1 MSGWVGGGREGG
13 RWGAFLCSRSAA
25 VTAAAETGVCLYS
38 GPPGGEASLTWFEL
52 VTLGRT
58 LTSAAARME
67 RGLIRKAPSKHTEGR
82 RRWGSTPNGNYYPCT
97 SIRSAPPHTPTPSN
111 PAPINHLGFK
121 IFTCCLPVSVTTF
134 RGPALSSGPLL
145 GRVTGGLPA
154 PAHPLYCLVTSA
166 VRRRL
171 LSNSQGPT
179 TSASLLK
186 YAVLRTEVKV
196 FD

>member
-1 MSGWVGGGREGG
+1 M
-13 RWGAFLCSRSAA
+13 A
-25 VTAAAETGVCLYS
+25 T
-38 GPPGGEASLTWFEL
+38 
-52 VTLGRT
+52 
-58 LTSAAARME
+58 
-67 RGLIRKAPSKHTEGR
+67 I
-82 RRWGSTPNGNYYPCT
+82 TPALQYEVP
-97 SIRSAPPHTPTPSN
+97 PPHTPTPSN

-196 FD
+196 FDWFDVALIHHCPDLKNKAFPLDFPWIPKLISLCSAALEVQCQPFDALTLCCYLMATVKLKLNLLWRNQGATAASCP